1 MINFDQNATTKL
13 APEALQRMIET
24 YADSGNASSVH
35 SLGRKA
41 AMLIEGAR
49 EDLRAALKAQNY
61 EIFFTSGGTEANNM
75 VLFSDDFAQI
85 FRSTIEHGSVYNLKP
100 RGAEIIDLASDIN
113 GVIDLQDLRE
123 KLAKNSSKNFLV
135 SLMLANNE
143 TGAIQLVKEAAQI
156 VHQNGGLIHSDL
168 VQAFGKIAIDLED
181 LNVDFATVSS
191 HKINGPQGAG
201 AVLVRKGIDIRPLI
215 FGGGQEKGKRAGTP
229 NTAAITGFGAAIKLL
244 PQRLAKLQE
253 IVQIRDFIE
262 SEIKKIAKN
271 NVQIFS
277 QNVARVPNTSF
288 IAIRGGDAQTQLI
301 HFDLNQIMVSSGTAC
316 SSGTVAGSRVLN
328 AMGVEK
334 DFLGAIRIGL
344 GIDNTMSEAEKF
356 VELWQGFYLRSQQ

>member
-13 APEALQRMIET
+13 ASEALKSIVET
-24 YADSGNASSVH
+24 YANSGNASSVH

-41 AMLIEGAR
+41 AMLIEEAR
-49 EDLRAALKAQNY
+49 NDLSGALKAQNY

-85 FRSTIEHGSVYNLKP
+85 FRSSFEHGSVYNVKP
-100 RGAEIIDLASDIN
+100 LGIDIIDLATDSN
-113 GVIDLQDLRE
+113 GVINLQDLRE
-123 KLAKNSSKNFLV
+123 KIAKTSNKNFLV

-143 TGAIQLVKEAAQI
+143 TGAIQPVKEAAQI
-156 VHQNGGLIHSDL
+156 IHQLGGLIHTDL
-168 VQAFGKIAIDLED
+168 VQAFGKIAVDLED
-181 LNVDFATVSS
+181 LNVDFATVSA

-201 AVLVRKGIDIRPLI
+201 AVLVRKGINIRPLI

-229 NTAAITGFGAAIKLL
+229 NTAAIVGFGAAIKLL

-253 IVQIRDFIE
+253 IMQIRDFIE
-262 SEIKKIAKN
+262 SEIKKIAQN

-316 SSGTVAGSRVLN
+316 SSGTVSGSRVLN

-344 GIDNTMSEAEKF
+344 GPDNTKAE
-356 VELWQGFYLRSQQ
+356 S